1 MEDSSSRRITSPEQ
15 LNDYLKVTSPKI
27 WLLLF
32 AVALLMVGL
41 ILWSGFT
48 TVESYASGTAHAVG
62 GDLVVTFDDEKKAA
76 KVKAGMMMDVG
87 DVETEILTVGTNDKG
102 EIVASAQANIPDGL
116 YSVRVGSATAQV
128 LSMLLN

>member
-48 TVESYASGTAHAVG
+48 TVESYASGTAQAVG

-116 YSVRVGSATAQV
+116 YSVRVGYATAQV

>member
-48 TVESYASGTAHAVG
+48 TVESYASGTAQAVG
-62 GDLVVTFDDEKKAA
+62 GDLVVTFDDEKKAT

-116 YSVRVGSATAQV
+116 YSVRVGYATAQV